1 MNNLKIKYDFET
13 LELMLNKVSFFE
25 NKFKANKLKVKY
37 KMFVGNDEYYSIF
50 VIE

>member
-1 MNNLKIKYDFET
+1 MILKYNFNT
-13 LELMLNKVSFFE
+13 LELMLDKLDYY
-25 NKFKANKLKVKY
+25 KTQILAKGLKVKY